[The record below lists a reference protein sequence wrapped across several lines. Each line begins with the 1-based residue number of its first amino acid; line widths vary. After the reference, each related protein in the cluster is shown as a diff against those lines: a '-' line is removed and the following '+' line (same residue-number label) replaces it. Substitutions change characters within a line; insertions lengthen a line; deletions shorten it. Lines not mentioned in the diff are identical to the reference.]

1 MKSHRGTREVEGRES
16 GRRARKTQDPQDRS
30 GRGTVGKRRD
40 VRGGLRDRDDEQVV
54 AGKQEELELG
64 LPLPFPVPHRSAARG
79 PWLGL
84 GSLLFT

>member
-1 MKSHRGTREVEGRES
+1 MKRQRGTGGGRK
-16 GRRARKTQDPQDRS
+16 ARVRQTQDPQDPQDRS
-30 GRGTVGKRRD
+30 GKQTVGKRRD
-40 VRGGLRDRDDEQVV
+40 VRGGLRDKDDEEVV

-64 LPLPFPVPHRSAARG
+64 LPLPFPVPHGSAARG